1 MVRPPIVGVVGGG
14 TASPEVYAFAV
25 ALGGLLARGGAL
37 VLCGGRSGVMEGA
50 ARGARE
56 AGGRTIG
63 ILPMRE
69 GEGRGNPY
77 LDCEIYTG
85 LGDARNYV
93 NAQTSDA
100 LIALEGEAG
109 TLSEIALAIKLR
121 VPVVYL
127 RSWRFLHD
135 QPAFRESY
143 AETPEE
149 AVETAFH
156 RIGYRPGASFD
167 QPLRY
172 PLLQDQSRQREELE
186 AFLKSERRV
195 QGPTRKSA
203 QEKDG

>member
-14 TASPEVYAFAV
+14 TASPEVYALAV
-25 ALGGLLARGGAL
+25 SLGGLLARGGAL
-37 VLCGGRSGVMEGA
+37 VLCGGRGGVMEAA

-56 AGGRTIG
+56 AGGRTVG
-63 ILPMRE
+63 ILPMGE
-69 GEGRGNPY
+69 GEGRGNAY
-77 LDCEIYTG
+77 LDCEIHTG

-93 NAQTSDA
+93 NARTSDA

-135 QPAFRESY
+135 RPAFRESY
-143 AETPEE
+143 AGTPEE
-149 AVETAFH
+149 AVEMAFR
-156 RIGYRPGASFD
+156 RIGYRPGARFA

-172 PLLQDQSRQREELE
+172 PLLPDQRRQREILE
-186 AFLKSERRV
+186 AFLKDIQSR
-195 QGPTRKSA
+195 
-203 QEKDG
+203 